1 MIQKEDTLQMLLLKS
16 QVALPNVSNKVINPN
31 VIDFNSIRPVINHDN
46 TDVTK
51 ATKQVQKDL
60 AMSLLFVIEKIKQ
73 KDLKYTIE
81 DIKDIEAVF
90 RNHIQR
96 SYQLGIAYA
105 NNIFNTKGFI
115 EVRDLHIIKFLTD
128 YYTQVFVNSI
138 DKVLNNP
145 NFIFNIDR
153 SILDIQNDILE
164 KSNLFNYIAHSISAT
179 FQALQVATVVK
190 TIILFD
196 DNSIYKNENVTLDA
210 IENIIQFYWS
220 SNIEERVCPV
230 CTELSK
236 NTWNMENWYEI
247 PLIPH
252 GSHPHCKCR
261 IMIKP
266 SNSSENPSL
275 QQQED

>member
-1 MIQKEDTLQMLLLKS
+1 MSGIQKQDTLQMLLLKS
-16 QVALPNVSNKVINPN
+16 QVALPNVSNKVLNTN
-31 VIDFNSIRPVINHDN
+31 VISFSSIRPIINHDN

-60 AMSLLFVIEKIKQ
+60 AMSLLFLIENIKQ
-73 KDLKYTIE
+73 KNLKYTIE
-81 DIKDIEAVF
+81 DIKAIESVF

-105 NNIFNTKGFI
+105 NTIFQTKGFI
-115 EVRDLHIIKFLTD
+115 EVRDLNIIKFLTD

-145 NFIFNIDR
+145 DFIFNIDR

-164 KSNLFNYIAHSISAT
+164 KSNLFNYLAHSISAT

-196 DNSIYKNENVTLDA
+196 DNSAYANENLKFTDTL
-210 IENIIQFYWS
+210 QFYWS
-220 SNIEERVCPV
+220 TTISERTCPV
-230 CTELSK
+230 CSELSK
-236 NTWNMENWYEI
+236 TEWNMENWYEV

-252 GSHPHCKCR
+252 GSHPHCQCR

-266 SNSSENPSL
+266 LISS
-275 QQQED
+275 